1 MMDEVF
7 TLANCF
13 ALAGGFLGS
22 LVVSDYKRY
31 GAVLTIVFVVIGM
44 VFAAAIT
51 EYFFTQEHPWL
62 FAGAGVFAGMA
73 SKSLLDAFK
82 AAAPTLAKKLI
93 NTVCNR
99 AEKIMGDTNNKKNN
113 HS

>member
-31 GAVLTIVFVVIGM
+31 EQYLR
-44 VFAAAIT
+44 
-51 EYFFTQEHPWL
+51 
-62 FAGAGVFAGMA
+62 
-73 SKSLLDAFK
+73 SSLL
-82 AAAPTLAKKLI
+82 LS
-93 NTVCNR
+93 VCFLQ
-99 AEKIMGDTNNKKNN
+99 
-113 HS
+113 

>member
-1 MMDEVF
+1 MNEAF

-22 LVVSDYKRY
+22 LVVSDHKRY
-31 GAVLTIVFVVIGM
+31 GVVLTITFIVIGM
-44 VFAAAIT
+44 VFAAAVT
-51 EYFFTQEHPWL
+51 EYFFMKSHPWL

-82 AAAPTLAKKLI
+82 ATAPKLSQKLI
-93 NTVCNR
+93 NFVCSR
-99 AEKIMGDTNNKKNN
+99 AGKIIGDTEDK
-113 HS
+113 

>member
-13 ALAGGFLGS
+13 ALTGGFLGS

-31 GAVLTIVFVVIGM
+31 GAVLTIVFIVIGM

-62 FAGAGVFAGMA
+62 FAGMA

-99 AEKIMGDTNNKKNN
+99 AEKIMGDTDNKKNN

>member
-1 MMDEVF
+1 MSSIYDRLCCYQYVF
-7 TLANCF
+7 YSSYN
-13 ALAGGFLGS
+13 
-22 LVVSDYKRY
+22 R
-31 GAVLTIVFVVIGM
+31 VFFSQG
-44 VFAAAIT
+44 
-51 EYFFTQEHPWL
+51 HPWF

-93 NTVCNR
+93 NIVCNR
-99 AEKIMGDTNNKKNN
+99 EKKMGDTDNKKNN

>member
-31 GAVLTIVFVVIGM
+31 GAVLTIVFIVIGM

-51 EYFFTQEHPWL
+51 E
-62 FAGAGVFAGMA
+62 
-73 SKSLLDAFK
+73 
-82 AAAPTLAKKLI
+82 
-93 NTVCNR
+93 
-99 AEKIMGDTNNKKNN
+99 
-113 HS
+113 

>member
-1 MMDEVF
+1 MNEAF

-22 LVVSDYKRY
+22 LVVSDYRRY
-31 GAVLTIVFVVIGM
+31 GIMLTVTFVIIGM
-44 VFAAAIT
+44 VFAAAVT
-51 EYFFTQEHPWL
+51 EYFFTQKHPWL

-82 AAAPTLAKKLI
+82 ATAPKLAKKLI
-93 NTVCNR
+93 NTVYNK
-99 AEKIMGDTNNKKNN
+99 AGIIVDDTNKKNK
-113 HS
+113 

>member
-31 GAVLTIVFVVIGM
+31 GTVLTIVFVVIGM

-51 EYFFTQEHPWL
+51 EYFFMQEHPWL

-82 AAAPTLAKKLI
+82 ATAPKLAKKMI
-93 NTVCNR
+93 NYVCYR
-99 AEKIMGDTNNKKNN
+99 TEKIINDKDDKQK
-113 HS
+113 